1 MSCQWK
7 GVDKHSRRVSQ
18 TQVGTSVTNRGDIDM
33 TVVGVARQRVERH
46 SEHQTGRRHI
56 QLLAEL
62 LHLGIIERSDY
73 LGNMTVRLTGRK
85 VVGNFRTALA
95 FLHHFGEI
103 GLGFLILLATLSL
116 SLLLREL
123 E

>member
-1 MSCQWK
+1 
-7 GVDKHSRRVSQ
+7 
-18 TQVGTSVTNRGDIDM
+18 M

-46 SEHQTGRRHI
+46 SEHQTGRCHI
-56 QLLAEL
+56 QLFAEL

-73 LGNMTVRLTGRK
+73 LGNMAVRLTGRK
-85 VVGNFRTALA
+85 VVGNFRTAFAL
-95 FLHHFGEI
+95 LHHFGEI
-103 GLGFLILLATLSL
+103 GLGFLIFLTTLSL